1 MIFHALTLEVMVF
14 ELALELNLCTTK
26 AVEIENALFLNGWL
40 LHPPISIIHRCY
52 KLYITNI

>member
-1 MIFHALTLEVMVF
+1 MIFHALALEVMVF
-14 ELALELNLCTTK
+14 ELALELNLCTAK

-52 KLYITNI
+52 KL